1 MHNRKEYL
9 RHLLHTEEWTIA
21 EKEWMLQYLDEND
34 LSELEALA
42 AEEFNTDL
50 ETVKHTLDRKVSED
64 LLERIHRDMDIPAPH
79 LSQPKRN
86 TARIYT
92 RWAAAAAAILLVAG
106 IGFYTLTRQSV
117 KPQVVATNQERKTV
131 KLPDGSLVSLEPG
144 STLEYPASFS
154 KDTREVSL
162 KGEAYFEVAHNDKQP
177 FVIHSSLI
185 NTTVLATTFNI
196 EARDAGAA
204 RVVVVSGR
212 VQVQAKG
219 QTAGRDQAV
228 IITANKSAVYSKATD
243 QLQMLDAEDDARFY
257 AQKRSGKF
265 MYKGV
270 TLDKV
275 VSDLERYYN
284 TSIITHEKIRH
295 CVFNGD
301 FNTTDDID
309 KALTLIAISLNAN
322 IRKDSSTNSYTITGG
337 SCL

>member
-79 LSQPKRN
+79 LSQLKRN
-86 TARIYT
+86 TARIYM

-117 KPQVVATNQERKTV
+117 KPQVVATNKERKTV
-131 KLPDGSLVSLEPG
+131 KLPDGSLVSLEPR
-144 STLEYPASFS
+144 STLEYPESFS

-219 QTAGRDQAV
+219 QTAGRDQAM

-284 TSIITHEKIRH
+284 TTIITHEKISH

-322 IRKDSSTNSYTITGG
+322 IRKDSSINSYTITGG

>member
-1 MHNRKEYL
+1 
-9 RHLLHTEEWTIA
+9 
-21 EKEWMLQYLDEND
+21 MLQYLDEND

-92 RWAAAAAAILLVAG
+92 RWAAAAAAILLAG

-117 KPQVVATNQERKTV
+117 KPQVVATNNERKTV
-131 KLPDGSLVSLEPG
+131 KLPDGSLVSLEPR
-144 STLEYPASFS
+144 STLEYPESFS
-154 KDTREVSL
+154 EDTREVSL

-212 VQVQAKG
+212 VQVRAKG
-219 QTAGRDQAV
+219 QAAGRDQAM

-284 TSIITHEKIRH
+284 TTIITHEKIRH

-322 IRKDSSTNSYTITGG
+322 IRKDSSINSYTITGG